1 MRPLRWLTLRL
12 GGGLL
17 GVLSISLLVFLAIRL
32 LPSDPARVIL
42 GPGAPASSVQALRHQ
57 LGMDRPLAR
66 QYLDW
71 LGSALRGDFGQSLD
85 SHVAVVPLLAER
97 LGASLALLG
106 AFALPALLLAL
117 ALGSLLAL
125 RQGGRLDR
133 LCLPLLALFKSLPVF
148 VVAVLLIMLLA
159 TSVFTWLPAM
169 SLLDSE
175 RSPWAQPR
183 YLALPALTLLLSAA
197 PYLVRLQRAA
207 MIEAWN
213 SDYLDAA
220 RLRGIA
226 PWRLLLRHALPN
238 ALLPLVQGMALVLS
252 VFFSSVLLVEI
263 AFNYPGLGNL
273 LNDALRRRDV
283 PLIQAGISLVAAFVV
298 LVNLLADGLTV
309 LLTPRLRTAG

>member
-12 GGGLL
+12 GAGLL

-71 LGSALRGDFGQSLD
+71 LGNALQGDFGQSLD

-106 AFALPALLLAL
+106 AFAVPALLLAL

-125 RQGGRLDR
+125 RQGGGLDR

-207 MIEAWN
+207 MIEAWY

-298 LVNLLADGLTV
+298 LVNLLADALTV

>member
-12 GGGLL
+12 GAGLL

-57 LGMDRPLAR
+57 LGMDRPLAS
-66 QYLDW
+66 QYLGW

-298 LVNLLADGLTV
+298 LVNLLADALTV

>member
-12 GGGLL
+12 GAGLL

-42 GPGAPASSVQALRHQ
+42 GPAAPASSVQALRHQ
-57 LGMDRPLAR
+57 LGMDRPLAS

-106 AFALPALLLAL
+106 AFAVPALLLAL

-125 RQGGRLDR
+125 RQGGWLDR

-298 LVNLLADGLTV
+298 LVNLLADALTV

>member
-12 GGGLL
+12 GAGLL

-57 LGMDRPLAR
+57 LGMDRPLAS

-71 LGSALRGDFGQSLD
+71 LGSALHGDFGQSLD

-298 LVNLLADGLTV
+298 LVNLLADALTV

>member
-12 GGGLL
+12 GAGLL

-57 LGMDRPLAR
+57 LGMDRPLAS

-71 LGSALRGDFGQSLD
+71 LGSALRGDFGHSLD

-298 LVNLLADGLTV
+298 LVNLLADALTV

>member
-1 MRPLRWLTLRL
+1 
-12 GGGLL
+12 
-17 GVLSISLLVFLAIRL
+17 
-32 LPSDPARVIL
+32 
-42 GPGAPASSVQALRHQ
+42 
-57 LGMDRPLAR
+57 
-66 QYLDW
+66 
-71 LGSALRGDFGQSLD
+71 
-85 SHVAVVPLLAER
+85 
-97 LGASLALLG
+97 
-106 AFALPALLLAL
+106 
-117 ALGSLLAL
+117 
-125 RQGGRLDR
+125 
-133 LCLPLLALFKSLPVF
+133 
-148 VVAVLLIMLLA
+148 
-159 TSVFTWLPAM
+159 
-169 SLLDSE
+169 
-175 RSPWAQPR
+175 
-183 YLALPALTLLLSAA
+183 LLSAA

-298 LVNLLADGLTV
+298 LVNLLADALTV

>member
-12 GGGLL
+12 GAGLL

-57 LGMDRPLAR
+57 LGMDRPLAS

-97 LGASLALLG
+97 LSASLALLG

-298 LVNLLADGLTV
+298 LVNLLADALTV
-309 LLTPRLRTAG
+309 LLTPQLRTAG

>member
-12 GGGLL
+12 GAGLL

-57 LGMDRPLAR
+57 LGMDRPLAS

-125 RQGGRLDR
+125 RQRGRLDR

-238 ALLPLVQGMALVLS
+238 AVLPLVQGMALVLS

-298 LVNLLADGLTV
+298 LVNLLADALTV